1 MSKSIHD
8 VIVQQKFSNI
18 YQKGY
23 MTLMFVSNQV
33 CSFQQN
39 YFKTHN
45 ITQTQYNALRILRGQ
60 NPNHC
65 SINLLKERMIDKMSD
80 VSRLIQRLQKVGLVE
95 HKRSKIDKRNVQVK
109 ISQKGLDLLAEIDKD
124 MHIFDFPFSELEEG
138 ELNQLISLLEKL
150 IV

>member
-8 VIVQQKFSNI
+8 VIVQQKFSNV

-109 ISQKGLDLLAEIDKD
+109 LQHTKK
-124 MHIFDFPFSELEEG
+124 
-138 ELNQLISLLEKL
+138 KL
-150 IV
+150 QCGN